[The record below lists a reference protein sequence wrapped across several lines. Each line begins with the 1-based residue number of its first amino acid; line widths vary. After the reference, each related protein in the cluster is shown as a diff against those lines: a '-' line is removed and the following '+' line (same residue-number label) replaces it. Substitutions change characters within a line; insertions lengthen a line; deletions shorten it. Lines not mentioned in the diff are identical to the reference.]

1 MHIKSIDSKYLSNT
15 LLKAVTVLAVVFPM
29 MAPAQ
34 EMGIL
39 FTEPEER
46 EYLDFLRDEFV
57 RNSQLATFDIDEDV
71 IPDIPIVEE
80 TEAAPEEIIRYKFGG
95 IMVRLNGSRMIWLNE
110 NQVAESDLPGNMA
123 LIETLTG
130 TLLNIRAN
138 GTSYQLKPGQ
148 TINLS
153 QGTISD
159 AYQLRAEEDSD
170 QSSDPG
176 SEDNDLGAAIIE
188 ETANTEAIVAVTQTG
203 SESGEPDA
211 QTELD
216 AILGQ
221 LNPEGGEYTDEQL
234 QQALDMLTA
243 QENIQ

>member
-1 MHIKSIDSKYLSNT
+1 MHIKSIDNKYLSNA
-15 LLKAVTVLAVVFPM
+15 LLKIVTVLAVLFPM

-46 EYLDFLRDEFV
+46 EYLDFLRNEFV
-57 RNSQLATFDIDEDV
+57 RDSQLATFDIDEDV

-80 TEAAPEEIIRYKFGG
+80 EQAAPEEIVRYKFGG

-110 NQVAESDLPGNMA
+110 SQIAESDLPGNMA
-123 LIETLTG
+123 LVETLTG

-148 TINLS
+148 TINLN
-153 QGTISD
+153 QGIISD
-159 AYQLRAEEDSD
+159 AYQLRADDESD
-170 QSSDPG
+170 LNSNLNT
-176 SEDNDLGAAIIE
+176 EDNDLGASINEDGAPE
-188 ETANTEAIVAVTQTG
+188 ETIVAVTETN
-203 SESGEPDA
+203 SSPEETEA
-211 QTELD
+211 QTELG
-216 AILGQ
+216 AILDQ
-221 LNPEGGEYTDEQL
+221 LNPDGGEFTDEQL
-234 QQALDMLTA
+234 QQALDMVTA